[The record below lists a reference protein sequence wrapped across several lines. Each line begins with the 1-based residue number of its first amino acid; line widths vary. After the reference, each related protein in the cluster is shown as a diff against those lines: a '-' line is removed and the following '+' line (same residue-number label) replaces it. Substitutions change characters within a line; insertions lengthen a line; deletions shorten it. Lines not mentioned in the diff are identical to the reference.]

1 MKNLLLIGLGVI
13 IVAFSAQAQPQS
25 KSRKAINLSPLTNR
39 AAISGLPRCGTATV
53 RHYVFASSKT
63 ARARARTLKQ
73 LEQSLGDDHNLV
85 VLERAIEADPQRFG
99 DARTIAVVLGC
110 LEKSRLGLRKRSL
123 KLGARLF
130 VRPPRQFLPAVE
142 GWLSP

>member
-1 MKNLLLIGLGVI
+1 VTARETRDDSVFHLWRRRTKDHWYQMRMLDGL
-13 IVAFSAQAQPQS
+13 
-25 KSRKAINLSPLTNR
+25 
-39 AAISGLPRCGTATV
+39 
-53 RHYVFASSKT
+53 SKT
-63 ARARARTLKQ
+63 ARARAR
-73 LEQSLGDDHNLV
+73 
-85 VLERAIEADPQRFG
+85 RAVEADPKRFG

-130 VRPPRQFLPAVE
+130 VRPPGKFLPAVE